1 MAVITISRQFGAGGH
16 TLGGSLAAR
25 LGYQLV
31 DRELLL
37 EIARQADV
45 SIDWVEAVREEAGGL
60 MTRLIDGLVSSR
72 FIERVVGDS
81 ASYFD
86 EKKYIRFFRKVTL
99 EVAREGDVVFVGGGN
114 L

>member
-72 FIERVVGDS
+72 FIERSSGTRHPIS
-81 ASYFD
+81 M
-86 EKKYIRFFRKVTL
+86 KKNTSVFFER
-99 EVAREGDVVFVGGGN
+99 
-114 L
+114 